1 MTRGARFRS
10 WCVPWLIVAAAA
22 LVVHAFDTQHAL
34 IDLSRDA
41 RNSLDPRSIEVLGL
55 LHGPLEVVALVPD
68 EGGLRSGISDFFA
81 RYRRHKD
88 DLSLRF
94 IDPRQDSKA
103 PEVKRGRLGEILL
116 ESGGRSERVS
126 ELSERATTNA
136 LARLAR
142 GGDRYI
148 TFLSS
153 NGERRAAREANHDLS
168 HFAAALEERGL
179 KVHEYALGRTES
191 IPSNT
196 SVLVLASPAIAYADS
211 EQAQIAQFLDAGGNL
226 LWLTEPDAPA
236 GLAPLEAR
244 LGYARLPGTVVD
256 PVGLTKFKNPGYA
269 VALDH
274 VRHAALAGFNQTV
287 VFPYAAALEAH
298 PPRGWDATVLAH
310 TGENAWNETGT
321 LSGSVGHDAPD
332 ETEGAL
338 TLALALTHGRPNG
351 REQRVV
357 VIGDGDFLANSIVDN
372 LGNLDFGRRVVEWLT
387 SDDVLVDIALPAVP
401 DGELDLELWQRL
413 TLFLFFGI
421 ALPLALAANAF
432 WLWWKRR
439 HA

>member
-1 MTRGARFRS
+1 MRGARLRS
-10 WCVPWLIVAAAA
+10 WCVPWLVVVAAG

-34 IDLSRDA
+34 VDLSRDA
-41 RNSLDPRSIEVLGL
+41 RNSLDRRSVEVLAL
-55 LHGPLEVVALVPD
+55 LEGPLDVVALVPD

-81 RYRRHKD
+81 RYRRHKA

-94 IDPRQDSKA
+94 VDPRKDTHA
-103 PEVKRGRLGEILL
+103 PEAKRARLGEILL

-142 GGDRYI
+142 GGDRYV
-148 TFLSS
+148 TFLAG
-153 NGERRAAREANHDLS
+153 NGERRPAREANHDVS
-168 HFAAALEERGL
+168 RFASALEERGL
-179 KVHEYALGRTES
+179 KVREYALGRTES

-196 SVLVLASPAIAYADS
+196 AVLVIASPRVAYVES
-211 EQAQIAQFLDAGGNL
+211 ELAQIARYLDEGGNL

-236 GLAPLEAR
+236 TLAPFEAR
-244 LGYARLPGTVVD
+244 LGFARLPGTVID
-256 PVGLTKFKNPGYA
+256 PVGLTKFKEPGYA

-274 VRHAALAGFNQTV
+274 VQHAALAGFNQTV

-298 PPRGWDATVLAH
+298 PPRGWDAKVLAH

-321 LSGSVGHDAPD
+321 LAGNVGRDAPG

-338 TLALALTHGRPNG
+338 TLALALTHGRPDG

-357 VIGDGDFLANSIVDN
+357 VVGDGDFLANSIVDN
-372 LGNLDFGRRVVEWLT
+372 LGNLDFGRRVLEWL
-387 SDDVLVDIALPAVP
+387 SADDRLVDIALPVVP
-401 DGELDLELWQRL
+401 DGDLDLELWQRL
-413 TLFLFFGI
+413 TLFLFFGVG
-421 ALPLALAANAF
+421 LPLALAANAA